1 MGRQVF
7 QGTHGKFYVV
17 DGVKYD
23 VHFPVAWAV
32 DHGTFYYGCADE
44 EDVAIQTG
52 PKHCEN
58 CKTYGSYNGV
68 FISYCGNCAAH
79 YTEPRIGRPCTS
91 VWCLPIDSDDRRD
104 GRFCEHCFPWMSGV
118 NTNEVGDDDNHV
130 PN

>member
-23 VHFPVAWAV
+23 VHFPIAWAV
-32 DHGTFYYGCADE
+32 DHATVYLICGE
-44 EDVAIQTG
+44 EEVSVHKTG
-52 PKHCEN
+52 PKHCGN
-58 CKTYGSYNGV
+58 CKTCGSYNGV
-68 FISYCGNCAAH
+68 FISYCSNCVSV
-79 YTEPRIGRPCTS
+79 YNGLRGGQGCTS
-91 VWCLPIDSDDRRD
+91 MCQPIDSDDRRD